1 MGREL
6 QASFRQVRDAVP
18 ATIGAAVATPG
29 GELWSSGDWST
40 GVAWSTIKV
49 PLAIAALRS
58 DPSRATG
65 LLAKVITE
73 SDNPASE
80 ALWSQLGKP
89 TDAARRVQAVI
100 AESGDA
106 DTVVESRRLR
116 HGFTPF
122 GQTQWSLVGQ
132 ATFAARLPSLVDA
145 ESVIALMHR
154 LTAAQRWGLAAKGFA
169 AKGGW
174 GPGVHGDYLV
184 RQFAVIP
191 SSSGLF
197 GAALAAQAGSFA
209 AGVAALN
216 TMADWFLAHLPEL
229 SPD

>member
-1 MGREL
+1 M
-6 QASFRQVRDAVP
+6 
-18 ATIGAAVATPG
+18 
-29 GELWSSGDWST
+29 
-40 GVAWSTIKV
+40 
-49 PLAIAALRS
+49 AIAALRS
-58 DPSRATG
+58 DRSRAAG

-80 ALWSQLGKP
+80 ALWSQLGEP
-89 TDAARRVQAVI
+89 ADAARQVQAVI
-100 AESGDA
+100 AEAGDA

-132 ATFAARLPSLVDA
+132 ARFAARLPSLVEA

-191 SSSGLF
+191 SSSGHF

-209 AGVAALN
+209 AGVDALN

-229 SPD
+229 RPD